1 MFSGENLSAAGR
13 GNVMT
18 SDNVTE
24 DYRIIL
30 PRLTS
35 GNLSLNSVFLHGDLS
50 ARPYRA
56 PDFRDA
62 LRGIVELK
70 DVVSLGQFQMSHVWM
85 LTCVNAV
92 TKAKLVAQRELRVKG
107 RKCLIIDP
115 DKQEVNLKLLW
126 LPQHLEDRRVI
137 EALAPF
143 GKVRSIKREKWRC
156 SQLEHMETLN
166 REVVLV
172 LGDGVNASQIPHL
185 LQVYGCQSLVLIPG
199 RPPLCLRC
207 NKVGHIRR
215 YCRTPRCSNCRRYG
229 HQTEEC
235 VNGATYA
242 DMLRQRQTHEDDT
255 AAELLM
261 DVSEVADVTGEL
273 PPVESAHPSG
283 DARPGDSTDTQ
294 PSQNIDKNEEFPVLE
309 PAASPNTSTTQ
320 NAHVEPD
327 ATPVPTVSKAPT
339 TPQHAVS
346 EDGPSS
352 SSSQPLK
359 RPAPVDTE
367 APSCSSGSSTLLNR
381 VGDGDVAKKKASGS
395 RAKPNAKPGAT

>member
-1 MFSGENLSAAGR
+1 
-13 GNVMT
+13 
-18 SDNVTE
+18 E

-70 DVVSLGQFQMSHVWM
+70 DVVSLGQFQMSRVWM

-107 RKCLIIDP
+107 KKCLIIDP

-156 SQLEHMETLN
+156 SELEHMETLN

-229 HQTEEC
+229 HLAEEC

-242 DMLRQRQTHEDDT
+242 DMLRQSQTHADDT

-273 PPVESAHPSG
+273 PPVESAHPPE
-283 DARPGDSTDTQ
+283 DARPEDSAHTQ
-294 PSQNIDKNEEFPVLE
+294 PSQNIAKNEEFPVLE
-309 PAASPNTSTTQ
+309 PAASLNTSTTQ

-327 ATPVPTVSKAPT
+327 ATPAPTVSKAPT

-346 EDGPSS
+346 EDGPPP

-367 APSCSSGSSTLLNR
+367 APSCSSESSSQCNR
-381 VGDGDVAKKKASGS
+381 VGDGDVAKKKAAGS

>member
-1 MFSGENLSAAGR
+1 
-13 GNVMT
+13 MT

-24 DYRIIL
+24 DYWIIL
-30 PRLTS
+30 PRLTLD
-35 GNLSLNSVFLHGDLS
+35 NLSLNSVFLHRGLS

-56 PDFRDA
+56 FDFRDA

-115 DKQEVNLKLLW
+115 EKQEVNLKLLW

-156 SQLEHMETLN
+156 SELEHMETLN

-172 LGDGVNASQIPHL
+172 LGDGVNASQIPQL
-185 LQVYGCQSLVLIPG
+185 LQVYGCQSLVLISG

-229 HQTEEC
+229 HLTEEC

-261 DVSEVADVTGEL
+261 DVNEVAGVTGEL
-273 PPVESAHPSG
+273 PPVESSHPSE

-309 PAASPNTSTTQ
+309 PAALPNTSTTQ

-327 ATPVPTVSKAPT
+327 VTPAPTVSKAPT

-346 EDGPSS
+346 EDGPSP

-367 APSCSSGSSTLLNR
+367 APSCSSGSSTLLSR